1 MLGTKIPLST
11 SKRKVRFYLIMKT
24 LTLVCCLP
32 LFIFTEPQ
40 LPQKPAGQPK
50 KTIRQT
56 TICEILK
63 DPSVYNNDLVQVR
76 GTLRVSFEYSVLVD
90 ESCPGEGIWLVF
102 GDGSVP
108 PGVTAYVIGSNP
120 AGGRESKGH
129 AIRPTPV
136 RLVKDSNFEELIKLL
151 NDSARAE
158 SCAEGPPPDFPPP
171 CISHRIVA
179 TFVGRIDAVSKE
191 LHAARKERKS
201 QDVIDGKG
209 FGHMGMFDAQI
220 VVQSVEKVV
229 AVEESK

>member
-1 MLGTKIPLST
+1 
-11 SKRKVRFYLIMKT
+11 MKT
-24 LTLVCCLP
+24 LTLVCYLP
-32 LFIFTEPQ
+32 LCIFTETP
-40 LPQKPAGQPK
+40 LPQKPPPQPQN
-50 KTIRQT
+50 TLRQT
-56 TICEILK
+56 TICEIVK
-63 DPSVYNNDLVQVR
+63 EPSVYNNELVQVR
-76 GTLRVSFEYSVLVD
+76 GTIRVSFEYSVLAD
-90 ESCPGEGIWLVF
+90 ESCPSEGVWFVF

-120 AGGRESKGH
+120 TGGRDSKDH

-136 RLVKDSNFEELIKLL
+136 RLVKDSNFQELVKLL

-179 TFVGRIDAVSKE
+179 TFVGRIDAVSKK
-191 LHAARKERKS
+191 LHAAHQKRKS
-201 QDVIDGKG
+201 QDAIDGKG
-209 FGHMGMFDAQI
+209 FGHMGMFDAQL

>member
-1 MLGTKIPLST
+1 
-11 SKRKVRFYLIMKT
+11 MKT

-32 LFIFTEPQ
+32 LIIFTGTP
-40 LPQKPAGQPK
+40 LPQKPPVQPQ
-50 KTIRQT
+50 KTPHQT

-63 DPSVYNNDLVQVR
+63 EPSVYNNDLVQVR
-76 GTLRVSFEYSVLVD
+76 GTLRVSFEYSVLTD
-90 ESCPGEGIWLVF
+90 ESCPGEGIWFVF

-120 AGGRESKGH
+120 TGGRDSNGH

-179 TFVGRIDAVSKE
+179 TFVGRIDTVPKE
-191 LHAARKERKS
+191 LHAAHKKRRS
-201 QDVIDGKG
+201 QDAIDGKG

-220 VVQSVEKVV
+220 VVQSVEKVL

>member
-1 MLGTKIPLST
+1 
-11 SKRKVRFYLIMKT
+11 MKS
-24 LTLVCCLP
+24 LTLISCLS
-32 LFIFTEPQ
+32 LFIFTKTPIS
-40 LPQKPAGQPK
+40 QKPPPQPK
-50 KTIRQT
+50 NALRQT

-63 DPSVYNNDLVQVR
+63 GPSVYNNELVQVR
-76 GTLRVSFEYSVLVD
+76 GTVRVSFEYSVLAD
-90 ESCPGEGIWLVF
+90 ESCPSEGIWFVF

-108 PGVTAYVIGSNP
+108 PGVTAYVIGSHQT
-120 AGGRESKGH
+120 GGRDSKGN

-136 RLVKDSNFEELIKLL
+136 WLVKDSNFQELMKLL

-191 LHAARKERKS
+191 VHAAHQKRKS

-220 VVQSVEKVV
+220 VVQSVENVV
-229 AVEESK
+229 AVAEGR